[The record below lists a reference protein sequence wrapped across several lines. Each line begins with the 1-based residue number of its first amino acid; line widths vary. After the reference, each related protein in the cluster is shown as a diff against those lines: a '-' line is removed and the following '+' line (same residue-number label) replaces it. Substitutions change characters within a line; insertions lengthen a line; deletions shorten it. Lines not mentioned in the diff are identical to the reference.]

1 MGVNLEFLLKWALHS
16 DIVLRELQ
24 KLLGGADR
32 ISSTVPTRHVR
43 TSAPPS
49 NSLVLSDETLDTMT
63 SSGRIIVRPGNRK
76 QIDDKCA

>member
-1 MGVNLEFLLKWALHS
+1 MKKGLHGSELGVSVEMGVAF
-16 DIVLRELQ
+16 
-24 KLLGGADR
+24 ADR

-43 TSAPPS
+43 TSAPPL

-76 QIDDKCA
+76 QIDDRCA